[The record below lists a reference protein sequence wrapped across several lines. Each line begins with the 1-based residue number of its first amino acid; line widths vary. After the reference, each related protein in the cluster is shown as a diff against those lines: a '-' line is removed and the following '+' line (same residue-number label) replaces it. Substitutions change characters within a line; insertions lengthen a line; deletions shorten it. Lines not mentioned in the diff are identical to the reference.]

1 MCRSADVFL
10 VVVCVRACVCVCLCV
25 CVDVHVSCI
34 VCVRRLMKAEQREL
48 KKKKQQKKLLKQQVS
63 VHKCSLSTQVRA

>member
-10 VVVCVRACVCVCLCV
+10 VVVCVCV
-25 CVDVHVSCI
+25 CVDVPCI

-63 VHKCSLSTQVRA
+63 VHKCSLSTQVRASSDCCTCEC